1 MTSPDHGTPQ
11 NAGDPHASSATPA
24 DISAG
29 HEVND
34 FAPRPVAWFG
44 VGMLVLLAV
53 VFAVVWPLMHF
64 VHIRWVRTSVSE
76 RLRTEP
82 GSASFAKAPPQAG
95 ENGAPLLQ
103 IVPEEDLADMRS
115 RDAAE
120 LLTYGWIDA
129 RNRIVRLPIGRAM
142 DLVAERGLPPTGPA
156 NRTMLE
162 MQREPHPVE
171 DQPRPK
177 Q

>member
-1 MTSPDHGTPQ
+1 MKAQDHDHGDH
-11 NAGDPHASSATPA
+11 AADPP
-24 DISAG
+24 DVSAG
-29 HEVND
+29 HEVTD
-34 FAPRPVAWFG
+34 FAPKPIAWFG
-44 VGMLVLLAV
+44 VGMIGLLVFVFLLI
-53 VFAVVWPLMHF
+53 WPVMHF
-64 VHIRWVRTSVSE
+64 FHVGGIRASTRE

-82 GSASFAKAPPQAG
+82 GSASFVKAPAQAG

-103 IVPEEDLADMRS
+103 IVPEEELVEMRA

-120 LLTYGWIDA
+120 MLAYGWVDGRA
-129 RNRIVRLPIGRAM
+129 RVVRLPIARAM
-142 DLVAERGLPPTGPA
+142 ELVAERGLPATGPA

-162 MQREPHPVE
+162 MQRELHPVE